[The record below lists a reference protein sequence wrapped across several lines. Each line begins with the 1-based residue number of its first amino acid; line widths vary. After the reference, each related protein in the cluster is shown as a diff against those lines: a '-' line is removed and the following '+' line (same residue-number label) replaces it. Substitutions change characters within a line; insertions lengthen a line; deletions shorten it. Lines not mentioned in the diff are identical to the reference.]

1 MSTDLPLVKPKTDFE
16 CLAIFTEH
24 DQDIKCVSWHPAE
37 EVVFPSLMMQC
48 RILTSTFASV
58 DTRFRLL
65 R

>member
-48 RILTSTFASV
+48 RILTSY
-58 DTRFRLL
+58 L